1 MKKNLSLLAF
11 VALVIFTSCNNADVK
26 ENLRTDVDSLVY
38 DLGIAQT
45 DDLFRYIT
53 KELEVDSALMGEV
66 IKGMKEGVSLDKNNK
81 NREAYYK
88 GVTIGMQIYQMAQEV
103 AKDVYGNDTTKEINP
118 KNLLAGIVAGLKHKK
133 GIKKPEEAYHDY
145 YKNLPRIKSR
155 YSDIEFNDN
164 TEVVAEVD
172 ELVEE
177 IDSCIDTLACDVEG
191 HYGY

>member
-1 MKKNLSLLAF
+1 MSFLAF

-38 DLGIAQT
+38 DFGIAQT

-81 NREAYYK
+81 SREAYYK
-88 GVTIGMQIYQMAQEV
+88 GVAIGMQIHQIAQEV

-145 YKNLPRIKSR
+145 YTNLPRIKSR
-155 YSDIEFNDN
+155 YSDIEFNEN
-164 TEVVAEVD
+164 TEVVAEVA
-172 ELVEE
+172 EA
-177 IDSCIDTLACDVEG
+177 IDSCISIVDTLACDVEG
-191 HYGY
+191 YYGY